1 MKKIDEEA
9 VKWAARGAGVGVVG
23 RQVFAREAL
32 GTPPSHV
39 VPSRVGPAA
48 SEALPGE
55 IYCCNKGVGEGFY
68 EGYLISCA
76 CSATGRLQ

>member
-9 VKWAARGAGVGVVG
+9 VKWAARGAVG

-39 VPSRVGPAA
+39 VASRVGPAA
-48 SEALPGE
+48 GEALPGE

-68 EGYLISCA
+68 EGYLISFACA
-76 CSATGRLQ
+76 ATGRLQ

>member
-1 MKKIDEEA
+1 MKIDEEP
-9 VKWAARGAGVGVVG
+9 VKRRRRGGGW
-23 RQVFAREAL
+23 QVFAREAL

-76 CSATGRLQ
+76 GAATGRLL